1 MSQNIENVLSF
12 LQGHGISA
20 DEPNDVLGDETCVR
34 MRGGMYNDALCDD
47 SNGFN
52 KREQQVFFK
61 IIAYQALN
69 SRIFR
74 LKIHIFSNF
83 FLNSILRDTFVN
95 TRTLLIQPTIA
106 LNVIIIWM
114 LPHGRP

>member
-12 LQGHGISA
+12 LPGHGISA

-52 KREQQVFFK
+52 KREQQVNHFSNLLKESSTRVFK
-61 IIAYQALN
+61 
-69 SRIFR
+69 
-74 LKIHIFSNF
+74 LKINF
-83 FLNSILRDTFVN
+83 LSEKNHTK
-95 TRTLLIQPTIA
+95 
-106 LNVIIIWM
+106 
-114 LPHGRP
+114 